1 MISRFYSN
9 VPLFLV
15 GSVRCGLAGLLV
27 LVLVSGVSAREAQP
41 NTPRYVIYY
50 NSDASPAT
58 RLLGTPY
65 THVILSFITLAADA
79 NADAPVALVVPEK
92 LGPALQVV
100 PQLQAEGKQVL
111 ISFGGGD
118 MSGDAYTSALG
129 RIDSLAAQVSAFVVR
144 HGLDGVDIDF
154 EVSAALEAD
163 RPAGMFDGVR
173 FLIDFTRALRT
184 HLPAGALLTHVP
196 QAPYLDP
203 GWHGG
208 PYLDVLRESG
218 RMIDWITVQYYNNPD
233 FDAPVGARIVG
244 AEAHP
249 VAWSFTGITSGLG
262 DLRWPPQRTLVGL
275 PVYRDD
281 AANGHLAPGE
291 VVSEVVCPLRSR
303 FSKSFGGLT
312 GWQFSTLTSDHR
324 YWNTQ
329 LAPFVLEAACGGGV
343 DTK

>member
-1 MISRFYSN
+1 M
-9 VPLFLV
+9 
-15 GSVRCGLAGLLV
+15 RCGLACVIV
-27 LVLVSGVSAREAQP
+27 LVLLSAVRAQEPQP

-50 NSDASPAT
+50 NSDASPAV

-79 NADAPVALVVPEK
+79 DADAPIRLVVPEK
-92 LGPALQVV
+92 LGPALQVI

-118 MSGDAYTSALG
+118 MTEAAYVGALG
-129 RIDSLAAQVSAFVVR
+129 RIDSLAAQVSSFVVR

-173 FLIDFTRALRT
+173 FLIDFTRALRV

-208 PYLDVLRESG
+208 PYLDVLQEAG

-249 VAWSFTGITSGLG
+249 VAWSFTGITSGLSG
-262 DLRWPPQRTLVGL
+262 LRWPAQRTLVGL

-303 FSKSFGGLT
+303 FGQRFGGLT

-324 YWNTQ
+324 YWNSQ